1 MSRSR
6 YRSISQKEFG
16 SIILESQRRNS
27 LSKENYKSINDIRTN
42 KAGSMSLRNDSA
54 AVQQDQIPMT
64 TRESVISLDV
74 DEKDFLENDLIA
86 LNQGTGLST

>member
-1 MSRSR
+1 
-6 YRSISQKEFG
+6 
-16 SIILESQRRNS
+16 
-27 LSKENYKSINDIRTN
+27 
-42 KAGSMSLRNDSA
+42 MSLRNDSA